1 MKIADYEMFTAK
13 GNAAVDGVVKTAMAA
28 LENGV
33 DTDTVTTIVNSA
45 LANIGEEATDTA
57 VEEAVFDKINLSYQ
71 LMLNQLEEAI

>member
-1 MKIADYEMFTAK
+1 
-13 GNAAVDGVVKTAMAA
+13 MAA